1 MTEIKTTPASKRPRR
16 MAREPEMR
24 QTAEQ
29 DTATSALTGED
40 VTAPPSTAT
49 PRQPGKTDAILALLR
64 RDQGATLAELMAA
77 TGWLAH
83 STRAAL
89 TGLRK
94 KGHAVERRK
103 RGEDTCYRIA
113 GAA

>member
-1 MTEIKTTPASKRPRR
+1 MTETMTQPASKRPRR
-16 MAREPEMR
+16 MAREPEPQQPAA
-24 QTAEQ
+24 QT
-29 DTATSALTGED
+29 L
-40 VTAPPSTAT
+40 AT
-49 PRQPGKTDAILALLR
+49 PPTADSPPLSPPAVKIKQPGKTDAVLALLR
-64 RDQGATLAELMAA
+64 REDGATLAELMAA

-94 KGHAVERRK
+94 KGHGIERSK

>member
-1 MTEIKTTPASKRPRR
+1 MTETMTKPETKRPRR
-16 MAREPEMR
+16 MAREPEVQQPAAQSM
-24 QTAEQ
+24 
-29 DTATSALTGED
+29 
-40 VTAPPSTAT
+40 TAPPTAESPPPPPSTVKIK
-49 PRQPGKTDAILALLR
+49 QPGKTDAVLALLR
-64 RDQGATLAELMAA
+64 RDDGATLAELMAA

-94 KGHAVERRK
+94 KGHAVERSK

>member
-1 MTEIKTTPASKRPRR
+1 MTETMTKRPRR
-16 MAREPEMR
+16 MAREPEPH
-24 QTAEQ
+24 QPATQ
-29 DTATSALTGED
+29 DMTTPPTTESPPP
-40 VTAPPSTAT
+40 PPSAVKIK
-49 PRQPGKTDAILALLR
+49 QPGKTDAVTALLR
-64 RDQGATLAELMAA
+64 REEGATLAELMTA

-94 KGHAVERRK
+94 KGHAIERSK
-103 RGEDTCYRIA
+103 RGEDTCYSIA

>member
-1 MTEIKTTPASKRPRR
+1 MTKPETKRPRR
-16 MAREPEMR
+16 MAREPEP
-24 QTAEQ
+24 QQPAAQGTTTPLPTAE
-29 DTATSALTGED
+29 SN
-40 VTAPPSTAT
+40 PPPPPTLKIK
-49 PRQPGKTDAILALLR
+49 QPGKSDAVLALLHR
-64 RDQGATLAELMAA
+64 EEGATLAELMAA

-94 KGHAVERRK
+94 KGHSVERSK
-103 RGEDTCYRIA
+103 RGEATCYRIA